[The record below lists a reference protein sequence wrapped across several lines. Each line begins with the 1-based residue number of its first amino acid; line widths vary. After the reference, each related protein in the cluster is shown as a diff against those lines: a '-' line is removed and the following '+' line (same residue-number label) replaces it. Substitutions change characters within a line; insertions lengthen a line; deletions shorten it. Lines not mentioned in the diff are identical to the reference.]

1 MAELDF
7 SYFQDNLFL
16 AKICDKNDS
25 VMRSNK
31 SAKNQKEDY
40 LKYGF
45 LYTFPANESCLS
57 DYNGLRY

>member
-45 LYTFPANESCLS
+45 TSIIINSEPRPKYI
-57 DYNGLRY
+57 Y